1 MLESDNIDENYA
13 YYYDKFIKIIF
24 CKKTKYINCTQIL
37 IDLKYSKTEI
47 KSKGI
52 TAWKSHNKNAK
63 EMFTRLA
70 VDNNMEEE
78 NCKFSV
84 KNHRIEYVRGTYLHP
99 NLVSHYLSWVSPEIG
114 LYVSKIISR
123 YISKEQIEHSE
134 EINTIKRCITKK
146 KKNVFIYVFTTNE
159 EDVYKIGYTHNI
171 KQRMESLQ
179 VIMTI
184 DIKCLYFVES
194 NIGIELEKL
203 VHKELL
209 ENKLSNRNELFRVD
223 LQLAIYTI
231 NRLNK

>member
-52 TAWKSHNKNAK
+52 TAWRRIKSAK
-63 EMFTRLA
+63 EIFTRLA
-70 VDNNMEEE
+70 ADNNMKEE
-78 NCKFSV
+78 NCKFHISNHKYKIV
-84 KNHRIEYVRGTYLHP
+84 KGSYLHP

-203 VHKELL
+203 VHKELW
-209 ENKLSNRNELFRVD
+209 ENKLSNRNELFRVN
-223 LQLAIYTI
+223 LQLAIDTI
-231 NRLNK
+231 NRLNVL